1 MTYLTENQKLKI
13 TRLGRGLT
21 LEDLSRKLALSVSF
35 LSLMERGRRSVPKE
49 IDDILNFDDGV
60 RWYENFMSAL
70 ESSLDEGFLMNK
82 DVEEIKGILDK
93 ILNLA

>member
-35 LSLMERGRRSVPKE
+35 LSLMERGRRSVAKE

-60 RWYENFMSAL
+60 RWYENLMSAL